1 MKKVKSKKKHNNF
14 VKRYWNGEESL
25 AFSFWV
31 ISVLGLT
38 IISIPNV
45 IVMMQGDNYFD
56 SMSSGAA
63 FFYLIYILG
72 VLSTTIFAYIG
83 LWRCAGKYIL
93 QKKKTK
99 KSATWGYLT
108 YVYIVLGVIQS
119 ASRMITG

>member
-1 MKKVKSKKKHNNF
+1 MKKVKSKKKQNNF
-14 VKRYWNGEESL
+14 VKSYWNGEVSL

-31 ISVLGLT
+31 ISIIGLT

-63 FFYLIYILG
+63 FIYLIYVLG
-72 VLSTTIFAYIG
+72 VFSVTIFAYIG

-99 KSATWGYLT
+99 RSAIWGYLT
-108 YVYIVLGVIQS
+108 YIYIVLGVIQS
-119 ASRMITG
+119 ASRMVTG

>member
-1 MKKVKSKKKHNNF
+1 MKKVKSKKKQNNF
-14 VKRYWNGEESL
+14 VKSYWNGEESL
-25 AFSFWV
+25 AFSFWA
-31 ISVLGLT
+31 ISILGLT

-63 FFYLIYILG
+63 FIYLIYVLG
-72 VLSTTIFAYIG
+72 VFSVTIFAYIG

-99 KSATWGYLT
+99 RSAIWGYLT
-108 YVYIVLGVIQS
+108 YIYIVLGVIQS
-119 ASRMITG
+119 ASRMVTG

>member
-1 MKKVKSKKKHNNF
+1 MKKVRNKKKHNNF
-14 VKRYWNGEESL
+14 IKRYWNGEESL

-31 ISVLGLT
+31 ISILGLT

-63 FFYLIYILG
+63 FIYLIYVLG
-72 VLSTTIFAYIG
+72 VFSVTIFAYIG

-99 KSATWGYLT
+99 RSAIWGYLT
-108 YVYIVLGVIQS
+108 YIYIVLGVIQS
-119 ASRMITG
+119 ASRMVTG